1 MKKVLL
7 GFASIAM
14 AFTLA
19 ACGSKTVAT
28 TSGGKITQDE
38 YYSSLKD
45 TSNGKQV
52 LQEMIVNKVL
62 EKQYGD
68 KVTKKVVDK
77 QYNA

>member
-1 MKKVLL
+1 
-7 GFASIAM
+7 
-14 AFTLA
+14 
-19 ACGSKTVAT
+19 TVAT

-77 QYNA
+77 QYNAYKDQYGSSFKDILASNG